1 MNLRGKEVYII
12 TGVIVVVVAVAW
24 FFLLFKPLTN
34 KLSAADAQLTQV
46 TQAYDTATSVE
57 LPKLQSYQKTA
68 PQTESDLLRL
78 NKMMPG
84 EAGIPSVII
93 EIQQTAQ
100 QSGLDFVSITPAGV
114 VAGVPFGVET
124 MSLAFSGR
132 YYDLE
137 DFLFRLESYVEY
149 RNNAFLVTGRL
160 LQVASVNLSAG
171 SGASATTLGITI
183 TLHAFLWT
191 QQQAYS
197 GGAALP
203 ASTPVATTTPTPGA
217 TTTGTPTPGVT
228 TTATPTPGVTST
240 PTPGSTTT
248 PTSGASSTASVP
260 PTSTTTPTPTGSA
273 TP

>member
-34 KLSAADAQLTQV
+34 KLSVAGAQLTQV

-100 QSGLDFVSITPAGV
+100 QSGLDFVSITPGT
-114 VAGVPFGVET
+114 PFAVET
-124 MSLAFSGR
+124 MSLTFTGR

-160 LQVASVNLSAG
+160 LQVASVNLTAG
-171 SGASATTLGITI
+171 AGTSATTLGITI

-191 QQQAYS
+191 EPQTYS

-203 ASTPVATTTPTPGA
+203 QTTPTAAATPAPGA

-240 PTPGSTTT
+240 PTPGVT
-248 PTSGASSTASVP
+248 STAGV
-260 PTSTTTPTPTGSA
+260 TPTPTVTA
-273 TP
+273 TPTGSSTP